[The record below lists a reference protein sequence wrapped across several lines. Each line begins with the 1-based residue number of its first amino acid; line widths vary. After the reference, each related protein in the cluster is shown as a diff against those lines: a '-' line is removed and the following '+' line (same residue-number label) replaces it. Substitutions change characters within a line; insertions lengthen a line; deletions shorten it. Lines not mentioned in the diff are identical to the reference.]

1 MRTRLSILFFLVT
14 AYASCFAQ
22 AQPLPQPP
30 APLLMPPIPP
40 SPIDEFRRWLRMPQ
54 PEREDHLA
62 GYPEEKRLV
71 LGQKL
76 EAYAAMPAEQRER
89 RLTML
94 ELRWYLRPLMGV
106 APAQRGNFLSMIPP
120 RLHEIV
126 TSRLARWDQLDANT
140 RAEILA
146 NDDAREMVTRYFAY
160 VRRSPASAQAFS
172 PLDSTQ
178 QAELREKLKYWQSTT
193 PAQRERM
200 GRQLEA
206 FFEMPK
212 SAQEKTLGHL
222 SETERQEMQRTLRAF
237 ANLTPEHRRAC
248 VESFQK
254 FASMAPGER
263 AEFLRKAERWQEM
276 SAQERETW
284 KRLVNKL
291 PPMPPLPVPI
301 PPLPGASLPQAPSLA
316 TSNSTRVVM

>member
-1 MRTRLSILFFLVT
+1 
-14 AYASCFAQ
+14 
-22 AQPLPQPP
+22 
-30 APLLMPPIPP
+30 MPPIPP
-40 SPIDEFRRWLRMPQ
+40 SPIEQFRRWLRMPQ
-54 PEREDHLA
+54 AEREQHLS
-62 GYPEEKRLV
+62 GYAEEKQVV
-71 LGQKL
+71 LRQKL
-76 EAYAAMPAEQRER
+76 EAYAAMPADQRER

-106 APAQRGNFLSMIPP
+106 ATEQRGNYLNMIPP

-126 TSRLARWDQLDANT
+126 TERLARWDQLDANT
-140 RAEILA
+140 RTEILA

-160 VRRSPASAQAFS
+160 LRRAPASGQAQALN
-172 PLDSTQ
+172 PLNPSQ

-212 SAQEKTLGHL
+212 SAQAKTLGHL
-222 SETERQEMQRTLRAF
+222 SEAERQEMQRALQAF
-237 ANLTPEHRRAC
+237 ANLSPQHRRAC

-254 FASMAPGER
+254 FASMAPAER

-276 SAQERETW
+276 SPQERETW
-284 KRLVNKL
+284 KSLVNKL
-291 PPMPPLPVPI
+291 PPMPPTPI
-301 PPLPGASLPQAPSLA
+301 PMPPMPGASLPVAPNLA
-316 TSNSTRVVM
+316 TNTD